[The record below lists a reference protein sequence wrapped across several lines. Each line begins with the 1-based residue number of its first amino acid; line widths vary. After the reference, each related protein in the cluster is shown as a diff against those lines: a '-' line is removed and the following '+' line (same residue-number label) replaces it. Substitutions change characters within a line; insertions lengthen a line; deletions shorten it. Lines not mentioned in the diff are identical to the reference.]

1 MKDQFEK
8 NIKSLVEDFS
18 YDYDPK
24 AWEALSKKLPK
35 VKTGNSWYGKIAMAI
50 IVSVSVGIFAIW
62 TNTSSTPTT
71 SKTQKTQ
78 PALAKKDK
86 NLETKIDSPSKIKLP
101 TLQKNTQDQTSSTIA
116 QAPLLQTD
124 QIEPSASQITQWV
137 TQISE
142 NPTNSAALL
151 DRTDFVSSA
160 QPTLLS
166 DKSNT
171 AEPTT
176 EEPQKPLAPCQGMK
190 VILSA
195 ENISYESGYPVVHI
209 HAESS
214 VSNITWSSNGN
225 LSNQKAKGADL
236 LAFKQQTYTVSAQV
250 GNEECHVSE
259 SITVS
264 VDQNYNL
271 LAVNAF
277 NPQSRDARN
286 ARFMPYALTI
296 RDVRFVL
303 TILDSDNGAVIFN
316 TSDAQNAWDGI
327 DQRTGQLIKAQKAYI
342 WRVILE
348 NPLPGEKNTY
358 SGTIVRI

>member
-24 AWEALSKKLPK
+24 AWDALSKKLPK
-35 VKTGNSWYGKIAMAI
+35 VKPGISWYGKLAIA
-50 IVSVSVGIFAIW
+50 IVVSTGLFAIW
-62 TNTSSTPTT
+62 TNTSSTTT
-71 SKTQKTQ
+71 STQT
-78 PALAKKDK
+78 AKSSVVKK
-86 NLETKIDSPSKIKLP
+86 EKSSVTNIDSPSKIKLP
-101 TLQKNTQDQTSSTIA
+101 SPQKNTFGQTPLTSA
-116 QAPLLQTD
+116 QAPTLPKD
-124 QIEPSASQITQWV
+124 QIEQSATEITQW
-137 TQISE
+137 TNQINE
-142 NPTNSAALL
+142 NPKLSETPIERADIALHL
-151 DRTDFVSSA
+151 R
-160 QPTLLS
+160 PTQNAERPTS
-166 DKSNT
+166 
-171 AEPTT
+171 AEPSSDEIQNPT
-176 EEPQKPLAPCQGMK
+176 APCQGLK
-190 VILSA
+190 VVLTA
-195 ENISYESGYPVVHI
+195 ENISYESGYPIVHI
-209 HAESS
+209 HAESA

-225 LSNQKAKGADL
+225 LMNQKSKGADL
-236 LAFKQQTYTVSAQV
+236 LAFKQQSYTVSAQASSDD
-250 GNEECHVSE
+250 CHVSE
-259 SITVS
+259 SIVIGA
-264 VDQNYNL
+264 DQNYNL

-277 NPQSRDARN
+277 NPQSRDERN

-303 TILDSDNGAVIFN
+303 TILDPDNGAVIFN